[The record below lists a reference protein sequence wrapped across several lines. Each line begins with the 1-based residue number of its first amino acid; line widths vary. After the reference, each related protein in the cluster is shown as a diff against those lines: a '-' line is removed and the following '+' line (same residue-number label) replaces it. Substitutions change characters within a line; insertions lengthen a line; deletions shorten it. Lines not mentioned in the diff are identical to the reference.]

1 MTADS
6 GLFRLSAPQ
15 SSFQVEQD
23 LPRLGVGGR
32 SRIESDIKIKE
43 DGRTSSENL
52 LGERGLKVTFWG
64 VRGSFPCP
72 RLSHIRYGGNTSCV
86 SVQCG
91 NQSIVFDAGTG
102 IRGFGQWLMQ
112 QSQRRLHV
120 LLSHVHW
127 DHINGFPFF
136 DPVYKSDFN
145 IHVWAGSLSQQGQS
159 IQAIM
164 SQQMQGPT
172 FPILL
177 ESLPASLQFTDF
189 KAGDTFDL
197 EGGIRIRTTA
207 LAHPNHATAYRVEY
221 QGASFCY
228 VTDTEHREGTL
239 DPGII
244 SLIRGADLVVYDSTY
259 TDAEYATRVGWGHST
274 WQEGVRLA
282 VAADARRLAIFH
294 HDPDH
299 DDDFM
304 DQVAAEAADLW
315 PGAFVATEGAV
326 IELTG

>member
-1 MTADS
+1 MP
-6 GLFRLSAPQ
+6 LSAT
-15 SSFQVEQD
+15 V
-23 LPRLGVGGR
+23 
-32 SRIESDIKIKE
+32 RIENAWKIKE
-43 DGRTSSENL
+43 DARTSSVNL

-112 QSQRRLHV
+112 QPQRRLHI

-136 DPVYKSDFN
+136 DPVYKSEFN
-145 IHVWAGSLSQQGQS
+145 IHVWAGSLSKQGQS

-172 FPILL
+172 FPIVL

-189 KAGDTFDL
+189 KAGETFDL
-197 EGGIRIRTTA
+197 EGVSASEPLPSPTQITRPLIALTTKVHRFVTSRTQSIARVHRTPEFSRLFKAPTSWCTTRRTQMQNTRPASDGGTRLGRKVSGSLQPQMRGGSLFFIMIPTTMMTSWIRLPLKQQTSGPEP
-207 LAHPNHATAYRVEY
+207 LLPPKG
-221 QGASFCY
+221 QS
-228 VTDTEHREGTL
+228 
-239 DPGII
+239 
-244 SLIRGADLVVYDSTY
+244 SS
-259 TDAEYATRVGWGHST
+259 
-274 WQEGVRLA
+274 
-282 VAADARRLAIFH
+282 
-294 HDPDH
+294 
-299 DDDFM
+299 
-304 DQVAAEAADLW
+304 
-315 PGAFVATEGAV
+315 
-326 IELTG
+326 